1 MKSCRIITGE
11 KREGKSTRMM
21 QIANEIPN
29 SVGFIMPVSESGYSL
44 YSISSNKAVLFMTDR
59 DIFPDRIGKWYYDHS
74 LFEKVLDE
82 LSEVFSGTVLI
93 DEVGRLELDEG
104 GYAPVL
110 RLLKDRDIDLVVSV
124 RKSFVDDVIR
134 KFFQGEKVSVEA
146 LS

>member
-29 SVGFIMPVSESGYSL
+29 SVGFIMPVSECGYSL
-44 YSISSNKAVLFMTDR
+44 YRISLNKAVPFMTDR
-59 DIFPDRIGKWYYDHS
+59 DVFPDRIGKWYYDQS
-74 LFEKVLDE
+74 LFETVLDE

-124 RKSFVDDVIR
+124 RKSFVDDVIS

>member
-29 SVGFIMPVSESGYSL
+29 SVGFIMPVSESGYLL

-59 DIFPDRIGKWYYDHS
+59 DIFPDRIGKWYYDQS
-74 LFEKVLDE
+74 LFETVLDE

-124 RKSFVDDVIR
+124 RKSFVDDVIS

>member
-44 YSISSNKAVLFMTDR
+44 YSISSNKAVPFMTDR
-59 DIFPDRIGKWYYDHS
+59 DVFPDRIGKWYYDQS
-74 LFEKVLDE
+74 LFETVLDE

>member
-29 SVGFIMPVSESGYSL
+29 SVGFIMPVFECGYSL
-44 YSISSNKAVLFMTDR
+44 YRISSNKAVPFMTDR
-59 DIFPDRIGKWYYDHS
+59 DVFPDRIGKWYYDHS

-110 RLLKDRDIDLVVSV
+110 RLLKDRDIDLIVSV

>member
-1 MKSCRIITGE
+1 
-11 KREGKSTRMM
+11 
-21 QIANEIPN
+21 
-29 SVGFIMPVSESGYSL
+29 MPVSECGYSL
-44 YSISSNKAVLFMTDR
+44 YRISLNKAVPFMTDR
-59 DIFPDRIGKWYYDHS
+59 DVFPDRIGKWYYDQS
-74 LFEKVLDE
+74 LFETVLDE